1 MFKAALLP
9 ISMLTFALTGCA
21 STVASEGPTGGGAA
35 SSASSSP
42 PATTES
48 AGCPNP
54 HGGSCLGDL
63 DPGIYKTSTFKPQVT
78 YTVPAGWTNFED
90 LPGNFWLFQ
99 QQDGQ
104 DGDLGGSYLGIY
116 QDVNAAAIDCGE
128 GAQEGV
134 GTTPTELVAWYQS
147 IPGMIVSNPTKVT
160 VGGLQGLQI
169 DLDLQPG
176 ADTCSYGPYKG
187 IPLIIGNGVSSLHHV
202 ILDELDL
209 RLVILSRGTGN
220 VTLEITNVHE
230 QHTAEEFRAAL
241 QPIIDSLEFQS

>member
-1 MFKAALLP
+1 MLKSTLIP
-9 ISMLTFALTGCA
+9 ISVLMFALTGCA
-21 STVASEGPTGGGAA
+21 STVASEGSIASGAA
-35 SSASSSP
+35 SSAVSSA
-42 PATTES
+42 ATAEP

-54 HGGSCLGDL
+54 HGGSCLGNL
-63 DPGIYKTSTFKPQVT
+63 DPGTYKTSTFKPQVT

-99 QQDGQ
+99 QQDSQ
-104 DGDLGGSYLGIY
+104 DGELGGSYLGIY
-116 QDVNAAAIDCGE
+116 QDVNAAAIDCRE
-128 GAQEGV
+128 TLQEGV
-134 GTTPTELVAWYQS
+134 GTSPAELVAWYQS
-147 IPGMIVSNPTKVT
+147 IPGLTVSKPTKVT

-176 ADTCSYGPYKG
+176 VDTCSYGPYKG

-209 RLVILSRGTGN
+209 RLIILGWRTGN

-230 QHTAEEFRAAL
+230 QHTAEEFRTAL